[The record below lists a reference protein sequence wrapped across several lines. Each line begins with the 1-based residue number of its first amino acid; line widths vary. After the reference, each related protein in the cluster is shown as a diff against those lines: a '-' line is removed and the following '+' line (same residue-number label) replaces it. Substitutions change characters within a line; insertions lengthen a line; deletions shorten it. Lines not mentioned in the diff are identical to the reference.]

1 MASPFRSKL
10 LSTRR
15 ISSAGTMIG
24 CFRGMVEF
32 DLIDWRAEEEGRE
45 IRGVA
50 EFDLIDWCA
59 EEERREIRGMA
70 EFDLTDWCAEEK
82 RREIKKI
89 ETTLE
94 MKRPN
99 RREHLSYSF

>member
-1 MASPFRSKL
+1 LTGVLRS
-10 LSTRR
+10 
-15 ISSAGTMIG
+15 
-24 CFRGMVEF
+24 
-32 DLIDWRAEEEGRE
+32 
-45 IRGVA
+45 
-50 EFDLIDWCA
+50 